1 MPIDTHNARSYQCAV
16 RFGKANWRSLV
27 ATALPRY
34 SRDRMQPLERI
45 AVASPTLHKAIRTL
59 CIVVLSAAGTLQA
72 QDVSATGILRST
84 TFAPSGVPT
93 SEAVHPFT
101 IKFRA
106 DRWNFKWSDE
116 AVSKGTKM
124 GPEYVEAAFDGSHLF
139 SKVYYTAEMQQRMQD
154 DPGLKS
160 LVQKNAALAQAK
172 EKFDVAMK
180 SGNPLLRP
188 MNTNSESGYVDKT
201 SYPRRLAFAGRTL
214 WLGLISCRGV
224 KESEFALPDVFDS
237 GRKSNWKAT
246 RVAPNQLA
254 LLVTNQVPNKML
266 EMMPSILEFDITTNI
281 LGSEFIT
288 GFRLVKYFPGNF
300 KGPTPVFHECRVSNL
315 AYSIVPSS
323 GDLLPTFSGLA
334 YVEDHRFGNGAIR
347 YVSSNGAFMT
357 PNTAETKSTLQ
368 EIKTN
373 QLARRRLK
381 PMSKSVAVLWAAML
395 FIPLFLIAYAVRRT
409 KQEKHKPS
417 E

>member
-1 MPIDTHNARSYQCAV
+1 MIATLGLRKTIITLC
-16 RFGKANWRSLV
+16 SLV
-27 ATALPRY
+27 L
-34 SRDRMQPLERI
+34 S
-45 AVASPTLHKAIRTL
+45 
-59 CIVVLSAAGTLQA
+59 VVGVLQA
-72 QDVSATGILRST
+72 QDISATGTLHST

-139 SKVYYTAEMQQRMQD
+139 SKVYYSTEMQKRMQN
-154 DPGLKS
+154 DPGLKA

-172 EKFDVAMK
+172 EKLDLAMK
-180 SGNPLLRP
+180 SNNPLLRP

-201 SYPRRLAFAGRTL
+201 SYPKRLVFAGRTL
-214 WLGLISCRGV
+214 WLGLISCRGIR
-224 KESEFALPDVFDS
+224 ESEFALPDVFDS

-254 LLVTNQVPNKML
+254 LFVTNQVSGKIP
-266 EMMPSILEFDITTNI
+266 EMTPSILEFDGTTNM
-281 LGSEFIT
+281 LGSEYVT
-288 GFRLVKYFPGNF
+288 GFRLVKYFPGHF
-300 KGPTPVFHECRVSNL
+300 KGPTPMFHECRVSNL
-315 AYSIVPSS
+315 AYSVVSS
-323 GDLLPTFSGLA
+323 TGDLLPTFSGLA

-368 EIKTN
+368 EISKN

-381 PMSKSVAVLWAAML
+381 PMSKSMAVLLATTL
-395 FIPLFLIAYAVRRT
+395 FIPLFLIAYAVRRA
-409 KQEKHKPS
+409 KQEKHNQVS
-417 E
+417 